1 MRIVYCFMF
10 VNFLTS
16 ENTLTSPSPSS
27 FLIIYFG
34 MRNKLK
40 STRSTTRHSKTR
52 APNCTFFSASTS
64 SSIYKIT
71 QNTLGIASTPSAA
84 PQSAT
89 DRTQM
94 PLKRIQEANIR
105 MNGATT
111 TWVCLSR
118 KRNAIYHRKN
128 VNGTEPLNRSDF
140 QLFSLFSPFAECLF
154 QRETLSPKGSD
165 SWLRKI

>member
-10 VNFLTS
+10 VNFLTG
-16 ENTLTSPSPSS
+16 ENTLASLSLSY
-27 FLIIYFG
+27 LIIYFG

-40 STRSTTRHSKTR
+40 STRSTTRHPKTK
-52 APNCTFFSASTS
+52 APNCTFSLLQLLPINAS
-64 SSIYKIT
+64 INEIT
-71 QNTLGIASTPSAA
+71 QNTLCIAATPSAA
-84 PQSAT
+84 PQSTT

-111 TWVCLSR
+111 TWVSVKKTKCNLS
-118 KRNAIYHRKN
+118 YEN

-140 QLFSLFSPFAECLF
+140 QLFSLFSLRRMFVSA
-154 QRETLSPKGSD
+154 RRWARSD
-165 SWLRKI
+165 SWLCKI